1 MTVIKKEID
10 WMNIEDKIEEIKP
23 RTFRFYEEDVNKF
36 KEFCEKNNMKQ
47 KDSFKELVKI
57 MEKTIGGNKKGQLW
71 SFFTEIK
78 NEFEQKKERKRKVF
92 SITGNYLN
100 GFAINEG
107 ELRLGPIHKYQI
119 TDQYR
124 TVEIENLK
132 KWNSA
137 INKEFG
143 IQLNIKEDMNQYYD
157 NEVYRGGK
165 FQYYFSFSL
174 QIYED
179 VVRNKYLVYDHFR
192 IRLEDIQYGHRKI
205 LDANRFFY
213 VSNSQELKNKL
224 DQDIYLY
231 LPDNEKEMLVR
242 SIDDIQVINS
252 RRLEEELQKYY
263 Q

>member
-1 MTVIKKEID
+1 
-10 WMNIEDKIEEIKP
+10 
-23 RTFRFYEEDVNKF
+23 
-36 KEFCEKNNMKQ
+36 
-47 KDSFKELVKI
+47 
-57 MEKTIGGNKKGQLW
+57 
-71 SFFTEIK
+71 
-78 NEFEQKKERKRKVF
+78 
-92 SITGNYLN
+92 
-100 GFAINEG
+100 
-107 ELRLGPIHKYQI
+107 
-119 TDQYR
+119 
-124 TVEIENLK
+124 
-132 KWNSA
+132 
-137 INKEFG
+137 
-143 IQLNIKEDMNQYYD
+143 MNQYYD